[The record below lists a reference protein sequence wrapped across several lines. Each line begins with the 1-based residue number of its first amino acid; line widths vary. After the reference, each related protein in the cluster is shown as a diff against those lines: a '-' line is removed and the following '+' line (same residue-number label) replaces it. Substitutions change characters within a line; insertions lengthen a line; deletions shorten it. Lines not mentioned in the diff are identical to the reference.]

1 MLFTITKTLQVAVQ
15 NQKANG
21 IMLKRCVLFL
31 ALLVLVCTPQ
41 TATAQKIDGK
51 FLREE
56 EKSKRKMHSTKIW
69 NIKMIED
76 CTLNTEKKLVSLRG
90 YTFS

>member
-1 MLFTITKTLQVAVQ
+1 MLYTITKTLQVAVQ

-56 EKSKRKMHSTKIW
+56 KTKIKMHSTKTW
-69 NIKMIED
+69 NINMIED
-76 CTLNTEKKLVSLRG
+76 CKLNTEKKIVSLRG